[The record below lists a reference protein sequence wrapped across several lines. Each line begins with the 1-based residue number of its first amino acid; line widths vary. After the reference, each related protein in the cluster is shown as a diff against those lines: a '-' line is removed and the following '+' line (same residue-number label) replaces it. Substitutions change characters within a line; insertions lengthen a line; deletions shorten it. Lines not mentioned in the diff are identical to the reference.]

1 MERRI
6 LRAAA
11 IAIGAA
17 ALIGLTGTS
26 ASATGL
32 GGAEGTVNA
41 VRVLADGTITA
52 VSNLA
57 ACAEGPPDSSFVRC
71 PDYRPS
77 LLARPGFIGR

>member
-57 ACAEGPPDSSFVRC
+57 GLR
-71 PDYRPS
+71 
-77 LLARPGFIGR
+77 

>member
-17 ALIGLTGTS
+17 ALIGLTGPS
-26 ASATGL
+26 ANATGL
-32 GGAEGTVNA
+32 GGTDGTINA
-41 VRVLADGTITA
+41 VRAFTDGTITT

-57 ACAEGPPDSSFVRC
+57 GLR
-71 PDYRPS
+71 
-77 LLARPGFIGR
+77 